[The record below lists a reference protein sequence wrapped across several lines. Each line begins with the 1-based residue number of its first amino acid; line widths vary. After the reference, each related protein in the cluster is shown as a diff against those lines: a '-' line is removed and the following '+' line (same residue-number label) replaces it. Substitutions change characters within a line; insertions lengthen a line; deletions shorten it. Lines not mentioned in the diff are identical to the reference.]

1 MLNNIV
7 AIAGLLVFIVVFGTN
22 TASPHTLDT
31 WTPEK
36 IALMG
41 GSATL
46 GVAAQALILIW
57 PLKRIGFR
65 YRPTFGFRGV
75 GLGTAGKVA
84 FWTFAAM
91 LIGQLGF
98 LIISRVAAGASVPG
112 EGNASNA
119 AYTNAYLVFMPPHSS
134 SRSRSRPPS
143 SPH

>member
-1 MLNNIV
+1 
-7 AIAGLLVFIVVFGTN
+7 
-22 TASPHTLDT
+22 
-31 WTPEK
+31 
-36 IALMG
+36 
-41 GSATL
+41 SATL

-119 AYTNAYLVFMPPHSS
+119 AYTNAYLVFMLPHSLIAVS
-134 SRSRSRPPS
+134 LATALFTSLSRNAA
-143 SPH
+143 